1 MKRPPVAALL
11 LLLLATLLV
20 APAAST
26 AAGLASPPATAEVP
40 TADVPTA
47 DAVARIVDYHDS
59 GAWARDTTRVTARA
73 TAYVRSRLRA
83 GADPRRLT
91 VVFDIDDTSL
101 STYDC
106 MKQGRFARDRLNACV
121 ITAQLPPIAQTLA
134 LFRYAQAR
142 HVGVAFVTGRPDI
155 IRTATLAALRRA
167 GYRGRYTLVLRPES
181 DHRASVIP
189 YKSSARARLERGGR
203 RIVVN
208 VGDQRSDLA
217 GGHAR
222 RSYLLPNPM
231 YVLP

>member
-1 MKRPPVAALL
+1 MKRPTVAALL

-20 APAAST
+20 APAASS
-26 AAGLASPPATAEVP
+26 AAGTPAAGTP
-40 TADVPTA
+40 TG
-47 DAVARIVDYHDS
+47 DAVARIVAYHDS
-59 GAWARDTTRVTARA
+59 GAWARETTRVTARA
-73 TAYVRSRLRA
+73 TAYLRDRLRA
-83 GADPRRLT
+83 GADPSRLT

-106 MKQGRFARDRLNACV
+106 MKQGGFARDRLDACV
-121 ITAQLPPIAQTLA
+121 ITAQLPAIPQTLA

-167 GYRGRYTLVLRPES
+167 GYRGSYTLVLRPES
-181 DHRASVIP
+181 DRRASVIP
-189 YKSSARARLERGGR
+189 YKSSARARLQRGGR

-217 GGHAR
+217 GGHAQR
-222 RSYLLPNPM
+222 TYLLPNPM